1 MRYAAIYLTA
11 EANENAIM
19 RKYDLT
25 INNNDYEVIVK
36 KVTDNEALVEVNG
49 QEHTVSIKQIQR
61 LVLPETVPKPPPK
74 LAPGPKAA
82 PAASLA
88 AGISGDGVI
97 APMPGQ
103 IKAILVRE
111 GDKVTTGQK
120 LLIMEAMKL
129 ENKLPATRDGVVK
142 HILVRDGDIVSQ
154 GQELIIIG

>member
-1 MRYAAIYLTA
+1 
-11 EANENAIM
+11 M

-25 INNNDYEVIVK
+25 INNNSYEVIVK
-36 KVTDNEALVEVNG
+36 KVTDSEALVEVNG
-49 QEHTVSIKQIQR
+49 QEYTVSINQIQR
-61 LVLPETVPKPPPK
+61 LILPDSIPKPPPK
-74 LAPGPKAA
+74 QAAGPKAA
-82 PAASLA
+82 PAATPSSRV
-88 AGISGDGVI
+88 SGDGVI

-129 ENKLPATRDGVVK
+129 ENKLPATRDGIVK

-154 GQELIIIG
+154 GQELIIIA